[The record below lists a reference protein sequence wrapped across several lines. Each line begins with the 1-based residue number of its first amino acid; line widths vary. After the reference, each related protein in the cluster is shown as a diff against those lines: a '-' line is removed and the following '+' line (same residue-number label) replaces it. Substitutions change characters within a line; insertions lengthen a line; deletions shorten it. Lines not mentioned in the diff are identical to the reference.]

1 MKITNIIKEELQ
13 NILNEKT
20 YKVYHGT
27 NEKFGKFNFNKT
39 TQGIIWF
46 TDSIDSIQKGE
57 HGGQGNKYIMTRYI
71 TINNPAG
78 WDEYEKYGLGQLQ
91 DMGYD
96 GVILPQDDK
105 TDYFVFSNKNISAK
119 PLTEEED
126 YRGQHTAPGI
136 DDSPMYDVTNSF
148 GKDMYTNNALRYF
161 GGYGDYDRYS
171 ITLIQ
176 QAHNKPNMPVKIYR
190 AVPSILTNQEK
201 INNYEKHKAY
211 ILKTGKLPREIDN
224 WQNSSEYY
232 DWISDEIERL
242 KLLPQEQDAKVK
254 INSGDWVTI
263 NPAYAKQHGISNLNG
278 KFKVLTKTVPAK
290 NLYTNGD
297 SIHEWG
303 YVENAAISEE
313 VQAWHGSQNDFDK
326 FDTSKIGT
334 GDGGDVYGWGIYFTN
349 SQEIGTHYGKDG
361 YTYLV
366 TLHKG
371 KTPDQY
377 DWLQW
382 EGLVTQEQREKITNQ
397 AQRENIELFLVNND
411 YFQSYVKKIQDEINK
426 VSGEFAVMERDS
438 LQQKIN
444 NKLYYITNELKG
456 GYLYDTLTRLI
467 FKSNKETSLFLLR
480 AGIDGIKFNALA
492 VNRDMKVDKTK
503 DFNYVIFDPNAVTIE
518 KKIPTKNTT
527 EIKEEENWFPNQP
540 TVSLVN
546 EETNRF
552 TNADTN
558 INLNE
563 GDIYFIIKKD
573 LINSASWSEMF
584 WLHMFNSQTNEKM
597 GRMFVEFNH
606 QNKQAKVWRSHVI
619 EEFRGKGYGKRLYL
633 KTKEFANEHG
643 YNLYGDDVQ
652 SQDALNVWDSFK
664 KSGLAKT
671 DDDGKLY
678 IEEIDNENITIT
690 PKDIKLVG
698 NLKTDGYE
706 SIIEAYVYPNQSRTP
721 IKYEFLSSINLDKYS
736 YRVSGTFN
744 QQPKSFND
752 KDLIKIEIVLDY
764 ENVENYVANRK
775 NISTEIKNQ
784 FKKQLADKLNQSSQ
798 TIDERKKKRQMGMA
812 LPIGQIFSTG
822 MGEGVADKYAEKE
835 FNIPNT
841 GKDDY
846 YRATAALPPD
856 PSMGEYIG
864 VVMGDVNGRTEILS
878 RIFKSPKNLSQFDSN
893 TRAVTDKQGNLY
905 VAEKDG
911 NFYHDDLMDAI
922 AKTGAQNSFMQW
934 YRMRTSNIF
943 ALSGSYMEL
952 YRKQTRELEDEFYN
966 NAKKANPQFKF
977 LAQHHADVANENVDD
992 NNSSKKLYYHGRSKS
1007 RPYTGK
1013 YIFITDNIGY
1023 ASGYSDDNKLYAY
1036 SIPFDKNKIFTINNP
1051 NHLKLLKKYIDDQT
1065 INAIINDSGEGE
1077 EIDWATLSY
1086 ISTDLFEE
1094 PEDLFQHLSFYGVR
1108 LKERQGIE
1116 SIYVFNEKNLKP
1128 EGVVD
1133 LTTPEMIKQ
1142 IGQFYKDFEKDKNLL
1157 EEGKGYMSTYMRG
1170 HPIYLKEPPSDW
1182 RYEDT
1187 DEKIH
1192 DVPERPCAKCG
1203 KLPTPEGHDAC
1214 IANLPGVKFACCGH
1228 GKGDGYIAFED
1239 NRVIRQENDPKRF
1252 EEIINDLKAERDKI
1266 S

>member
-148 GKDMYTNNALRYF
+148 GKDMYTNNALRCF

-171 ITLIQ
+171 IALIQ
-176 QAHNKPNMPVKIYR
+176 QAYNKPNMPVKIYR

-201 INNYEKHKAY
+201 INNYEKQKAY
-211 ILKTGKLPREIDN
+211 ISKTGKLPREVDN

-242 KLLPQEQDAKVK
+242 KSLPPEQDTKVK

-278 KFKVLTKTVPAK
+278 KFKILTKTVPAK

-303 YVENAAISEE
+303 YV
-313 VQAWHGSQNDFDK
+313 GND
-326 FDTSKIGT
+326 
-334 GDGGDVYGWGIYFTN
+334 
-349 SQEIGTHYGKDG
+349 
-361 YTYLV
+361 L
-366 TLHKG
+366 
-371 KTPDQY
+371 
-377 DWLQW
+377 
-382 EGLVTQEQREKITNQ
+382 
-397 AQRENIELFLVNND
+397 
-411 YFQSYVKKIQDEINK
+411 
-426 VSGEFAVMERDS
+426 
-438 LQQKIN
+438 
-444 NKLYYITNELKG
+444 
-456 GYLYDTLTRLI
+456 
-467 FKSNKETSLFLLR
+467 
-480 AGIDGIKFNALA
+480 
-492 VNRDMKVDKTK
+492 
-503 DFNYVIFDPNAVTIE
+503 
-518 KKIPTKNTT
+518 
-527 EIKEEENWFPNQP
+527 
-540 TVSLVN
+540 N

-690 PKDIKLVG
+690 PKDIKLIG
-698 NLKTDGYE
+698 SLRTDGYE
-706 SIIEAYVYPNQSRTP
+706 SIIQAYVYPNQSRTP

-934 YRMRTSNIF
+934 CRMRTSNIF

-1094 PEDLFQHLSFYGVR
+1094 PEDLFQHLGFYGVR

-1128 EGVVD
+1128 EGVID

-1142 IGQFYKDFEKDKNLL
+1142 IGQFYRDFEKDKNFL
-1157 EEGKGYMSTYMRG
+1157 EEDDANGDNLNNTNTITKSPQEIADSLITDPRFKKGTVLTNVDMQLADEAFKRDEGFYIGKDDKGIGNRKERVLQNIQSGELKYAPEAS
-1170 HPIYLKEPPSDW
+1170 IYLTIDNKPRLSFGDG
-1182 RYEDT
+1182 RHRFAVLRD
-1187 DEKIH
+1187 
-1192 DVPERPCAKCG
+1192 
-1203 KLPTPEGHDAC
+1203 L
-1214 IANLPGVKFACCGH
+1214 GVKS
-1228 GKGDGYIAFED
+1228 
-1239 NRVIRQENDPKRF
+1239 
-1252 EEIINDLKAERDKI
+1252 INI
-1266 S
+1266 SIWNGSKKLIPLLQKKQYRSNSK